1 MSWSAANIKL
11 PDSVSSLFTQA
22 NGVLSSLPAT
32 GIAALQTID
41 AKANWP
47 QPATAGEA
55 DKMAALRT
63 QLDALTANGQSIT
76 VHAWQHGV
84 GKEEKSGCYLSP
96 ANAAKRLAE
105 KLTDAAD
112 GRTPAANMQAVAL
125 MVCAGSPDAFIAL
138 LEPLATLVATPG
150 MLQALRMAK
159 SQAGLQTSK
168 MQTGNALKNPYW
180 SASGKLMPEPQ
191 RSSRRTLLGALDVA
205 GSYGTRNMVATLS
218 ALSVERQQRI
228 QAMQNAWAQLQQV
241 KGALW
246 SFSGAGSPAALA
258 DAIKAG
264 TPGEDNVHTVATL
277 FVGDNLAFLKEMI
290 A

>member
-1 MSWSAANIKL
+1 MSWSLASARL
-11 PDSVSSLFTQA
+11 PASVNSMFTQA
-22 NGVLSSLPAT
+22 NGVLTSLPASGVT
-32 GIAALQTID
+32 ALQAID

-47 QPATAGEA
+47 QPATAGDA

-63 QLDALTANGQSIT
+63 QLDALTANGQSLT

-112 GRTPAANMQAVAL
+112 GRAPAANMQAVAL

-159 SQAGLQTSK
+159 SQAGLQASK

-180 SASGKLMPEPQ
+180 SASGQLMPEPQ

-218 ALSVERQQRI
+218 TLSAERQQRI
-228 QAMQNAWAQLQQV
+228 QDMQAAWTQLQQV

-277 FVGDNLAFLKEMI
+277 FVGDNLAFLKEMV

>member
-1 MSWSAANIKL
+1 MSWNATNVKL
-11 PDSVSSLFTQA
+11 PASVNSMFTQA
-22 NGVLSSLPAT
+22 SGVLGSLPAS
-32 GIAALQTID
+32 GIAALQAVD

-47 QPATAGEA
+47 QPATASDA

-76 VHAWQHGV
+76 VHAWQHSV

-96 ANAAKRLAE
+96 ANATKRLAE

-112 GRTPAANMQAVAL
+112 GRVPTANMQAVAL

-138 LEPLATLVATPG
+138 LEPLAALVATPG

-159 SQAGLQTSK
+159 SQAGLQASK

-180 SASGKLMPEPQ
+180 SARGQLLPEPQ
-191 RSSRRTLLGALDVA
+191 RSSRRALLGALDVA
-205 GSYGTRNMVATLS
+205 GSYGTRNMVSTLS
-218 ALSVERQQRI
+218 ALATERQQRI
-228 QAMQNAWAQLQQV
+228 QAMQTAWAQLQQV
-241 KGALW
+241 KGAIW
-246 SFSGAGSPAALA
+246 SFSGAGSPQAIAE
-258 DAIKAG
+258 AIKAG

>member
-1 MSWSAANIKL
+1 MSWNAASVKL
-11 PDSVSSLFTQA
+11 PASVSGMFTQA
-22 NGVLSSLPAT
+22 NGVLSNLSASGVT
-32 GIAALQTID
+32 ALQAID

-47 QPATAGEA
+47 QPATASAA

-63 QLDALTANGQSIT
+63 QLDTLTANGQSLT

-112 GRTPAANMQAVAL
+112 GRVPSANVQAVAL
-125 MVCAGSPDAFIAL
+125 MVCAGSPEAFIAL

-159 SQAGLQTSK
+159 SQVGLQISK
-168 MQTGNALKNPYW
+168 MQTGNTMKNPYW
-180 SASGKLMPEPQ
+180 SACGQLLPEPQ
-191 RSSRRTLLGALDVA
+191 RSSRRGLLCALDVA

-218 ALSVERQQRI
+218 ALAAERQQRI
-228 QAMQNAWAQLQQV
+228 QAMQTAWAQLQQI

-246 SFSGAGSPAALA
+246 SFSGTGSPAALA
-258 DAIKAG
+258 DTIKAG

-277 FVGDNLAFLKEMI
+277 FVGDNLAFLREMVT
-290 A
+290 